1 MLIIPGLDGSTGLWR
16 TAAARVFGSLRPIIF
31 DHSLD
36 RAVGGLEGLAERALR
51 LLDADDDS
59 DAPAYVCGESFG
71 GTVALTLARQNPKR
85 VRGLLLMSTF
95 GYYPSVRFGRAGLA
109 LWKVLGDRLTDGL
122 FKLAHPLTVPGAVG
136 FGFKGELSPYLHR
149 SATDPAAVRQK
160 CELSLGFDARGWL
173 HEIQQPTFVL
183 TGSFDPVVPTSAGSF
198 LAQRIPHSSLHRV
211 RGGHLVWSV
220 NPSDVGALVRNWLA
234 RTGTGDSHSEYAKLE
249 ASQHG

>member
-1 MLIIPGLDGSTGLWR
+1 VLIIPGLDGSAGLWR
-16 TAAARVFGSLRPIIF
+16 AAAARVFGSLRPIIF
-31 DHSLD
+31 DHSQD
-36 RAVGGLEGLAERALR
+36 RAAGGLEGLADRALR

-59 DAPAYVCGESFG
+59 NLPAYVCGESFG
-71 GTVALTLARQNPKR
+71 GTVALTLARRRPNR

-95 GYYPSVRFGRAGLA
+95 GYYPSSRIGRAGMA
-109 LWKVLGDRLTDGL
+109 LWKLLGDRLTDGL

-136 FGFKGELSPYLHR
+136 FGFKGELGPYLRR

-183 TGSFDPVVPTSAGSF
+183 TGSFDPVVPPAASSL
-198 LAQRIPHSSLHRV
+198 LAQHIPHSSLHRV

-220 NPSDVGALVRNWLA
+220 NPTEVGALVNNWLA
-234 RTGTGDSHSEYAKLE
+234 QT
-249 ASQHG
+249 